1 MKENR
6 LLSMDVES
14 YLHKAAVFSQRSS
27 LLYSTELIKT
37 AFKRGADN
45 INIIIDQNKTEIS
58 DNGSGIDPGN
68 LNMLAELKNKNAPV
82 ERKEAAVRRLRGDY
96 GAGLLAV
103 FASEPKSIKIETVS
117 GNEGYI
123 LSINDE
129 EVLLEEGTSLDKG
142 TKILISRRSRDYKKE
157 IKIVREYLRWSGKKI
172 ILNGNEIITEKII
185 PDTLVSVK
193 VGDKNSAVTGMC
205 GIPSSGG
212 MCRIWFTENGIIRKK
227 MDFPPFRGLIFSA
240 VLETAESEWSEVH
253 PIVVPYIYKLYDYL
267 GKKYPK
273 LISEHKNRVEELM
286 FLHTRKTGER
296 KFTEII
302 KPFHVSGSNTF
313 IGLEELINLSNSGKL
328 YVISS
333 DYDKSDLSYKN
344 SEFTIELSPRQID
357 FVMNHLRIPAK
368 MIAATMVNKKRLSFK
383 IFLNI
388 QRLKYR
394 ITSKLKIFTKKLEN
408 DQLWNEERALIS
420 RLGDYFRNDLRGYT
434 KISFHIIKCIGF
446 APVYFRTGGS
456 GIIDSELEIYLR
468 RGSRI
473 VRRMVKLND
482 IDKSNFE
489 LITALINAELS
500 SVPESKLSF
509 SESDSQ

>member
-1 MKENR
+1 MDDKMKENR
-6 LLSMDVES
+6 IFSLDVES
-14 YLHKAAVFSQRSS
+14 YLHKSAVFSQRSS

-45 INIIIDQNKTEIS
+45 INIIIDQNKTEIF

-68 LNMLAELKNKNAPV
+68 LNMLAELKTKHAPV
-82 ERKEAAVRRLRGDY
+82 ERKEAAVRILRGDY

-117 GNEGYI
+117 DNIGYS

-129 EVLLEEGTSLDKG
+129 EVFMEEGTSLEKG
-142 TKILISRRSRDYKKE
+142 TRILISRRSRNYKKE
-157 IKIVREYLRWSGKKI
+157 IEIVKEYLRWSGKKI
-172 ILNGNEIITEKII
+172 ILNGNEVITEKTI

-193 VGDKNSAVTGMC
+193 VGDNNSVVTGMC

-227 MDFPPFRGLIFSA
+227 MDSPPFRGLIFSA
-240 VLETAESEWSEVH
+240 VIETNKSEWEDVH
-253 PIVVPYIYKLYDYL
+253 PIVVPYIYKLYQYL
-267 GKKYPK
+267 GEKYTK
-273 LISEHKNRVEELM
+273 LISEHKNRVEELI

-302 KPFHVSGSNTF
+302 KPFRVSGSNTF
-313 IGLEELINLSNSGKL
+313 IGLEELINLSDSGKL
-328 YVISS
+328 YVINS
-333 DYDKSDLSYKN
+333 DHDKSDLSDKN

-368 MIAATMVNKKRLSFK
+368 MVEATIVNRNRLFFK
-383 IFLNI
+383 IFLNF
-388 QRLKYR
+388 QKLKYR
-394 ITSKLKIFTKKLEN
+394 ITSKLKFFTKKIEN
-408 DQLWNEERALIS
+408 GQLWNEERELIS
-420 RLGDYFRNDLRGYT
+420 RLGDYFASDLRGYN

-446 APVYFRTGGS
+446 APVYFKTVGS

-482 IDKSNFE
+482 IDKYNFE
-489 LITALINAELS
+489 LVAAFINAELS
-500 SVPESKLSF
+500 SVPENK
-509 SESDSQ
+509 